1 MSRGLP
7 FGLSYFQKELEKLK
21 FERDCFSYPF
31 LFQDDIHSIAYGCF
45 AKPYDSIEN
54 IDCSGK
60 YNMVGVRRLIKK
72 ARHQDYSE
80 ILLKPHQN
88 SFDESCINPYI
99 DALTKGACL
108 VLEMST
114 SFPAQFRN
122 FIEWK
127 SFRSIHSVSLFMEGR
142 LSKSNFSLRA
152 KTSYF
157 AHPETLIRMFRR
169 RIQDVSLLN
178 LLRLILHMRGNLPLY
193 WSVQGGGSPVT
204 PLWNFY
210 IRETEFLPS
219 PPWERF
225 CTSGS
230 EYPAAPSDQKNI
242 NRKEKDDWRP
252 HLISLNDD
260 FRSVSG
266 SCTHYV
272 RYKNHFSFVLLGT
285 RDSTRKWVYQI
296 PIFVQSNSHCWFH
309 SHQIWVKNVMKG
321 SVSPSGYTSGVRSR
335 HRNVWAVTPNAS
347 YGTAYTTKEF
357 FSEVPTSLSL
367 GFMMEGGF
375 RDGTGRSTS
384 RSDWATSTDGKIL
397 NRFVHLW
404 KVLPL
409 YYSGSRNKDGLRKS
423 RYISKFSCD
432 KTLACKHKTTTRRVR
447 RKFNSEIDSKNLLM
461 NPEVYSPYHPCGT
474 QNMRSSRHL
483 DLIWPVC
490 R

>member
-1 MSRGLP
+1 MSRGLQ

-21 FERDCFSYPF
+21 IERDCFSHPF

-45 AKPYDSIEN
+45 AKPYDSIETM
-54 IDCSGK
+54 DCPGK
-60 YNMVGVRRLIKK
+60 YNMVGVRRLIRK

-80 ILLKPHQN
+80 ILLKPHQK

-99 DALTKGACL
+99 DAPTKGACL

-114 SFPAQFRN
+114 SCPAQSIN
-122 FIEWK
+122 LIEWK

-142 LSKSNFSLRA
+142 LSQSNFLLRA
-152 KTSYF
+152 KTSCF

-178 LLRLILHMRGNLPLY
+178 LLRLILHMRGNPLLY
-193 WSVQGGGSPVT
+193 RSVQGGGSPVT
-204 PLWNFY
+204 LLWNFY
-210 IRETEFLPS
+210 LRETEFLPS

-225 CTSGS
+225 CTPGS
-230 EYPAAPSDQKNI
+230 EYSAVPSDQKNI
-242 NRKEKDDWRP
+242 NRKEKDDCRP
-252 HLISLNDD
+252 RLISLNED

-272 RYKNHFSFVLLGT
+272 RYKNHFLFVLMGT
-285 RDSTRKWVYQI
+285 KDSIRKWVYQI
-296 PIFVQSNSHCWFH
+296 STFVQSNSHCWFH
-309 SHQIWVKNVMKG
+309 SHQICVKNVMKG
-321 SVSPSGYTSGVRSR
+321 SVSPSGYTPGVRSR
-335 HRNVWAVTPNAS
+335 HKNVWAVTPNAS

-357 FSEVPTSLSL
+357 FPEVPTSLSI

-375 RDGTGRSTS
+375 RDGIGRSTS
-384 RSDWATSTDGKIL
+384 RSDWATLTDGKIL
-397 NRFVHLW
+397 NRFVNLW

-423 RYISKFSCD
+423 RYISKLSCD

-447 RKFNSEIDSKNLLM
+447 QKLYLEFDSKNLWM
-461 NPEVYSPYHPCGT
+461 NPEVYSPYGT
-474 QNMRSSRHL
+474 RNMRSSRHP
-483 DLIWPVC
+483 DLIRPAC